1 MEHARVCF
9 DVYLAG
15 GPIRPFHFLLE
26 HKCVSFGGFVWK
38 FIFVAFIGCLSGI
51 IWEFFRDSLGA
62 YWESA
67 MT

>member
-1 MEHARVCF
+1 MVGCLSSRRPNQAFPLSIRTQVCF
-9 DVYLAG
+9 
-15 GPIRPFHFLLE
+15 
-26 HKCVSFGGFVWK
+26 FGFDWK
-38 FIFVAFIGCLSGI
+38 FIVVAFIGCLSGI

>member
-1 MEHARVCF
+1 MWL
-9 DVYLAG
+9 DVSIAG
-15 GPIRPFHFLLE
+15 CPIRPFHFLLE
-26 HKCVSFGGFVWK
+26 HKYVSFGFDWK
-38 FIFVAFIGCLSGI
+38 FIVVAFIGCLSGI